1 MAASGTPQLCS
12 HAPQSIDVE
21 AMRHDEVYMPTADTY
36 SPSSSRAH
44 DEPVAARSSN
54 DLHELLTVEEVAAL
68 LKVSPSW
75 VYEHT
80 RSRGTPRAERL
91 PHIKIGKY
99 VRFEAGAIR
108 AFLERKRCRA
118 T

>member
-1 MAASGTPQLCS
+1 
-12 HAPQSIDVE
+12 
-21 AMRHDEVYMPTADTY
+21 MPTADTG

-44 DEPVAARSSN
+44 DESVATRSSS

-99 VRFEAGAIR
+99 VRFETGAIR

>member
-1 MAASGTPQLCS
+1 
-12 HAPQSIDVE
+12 
-21 AMRHDEVYMPTADTY
+21 MPTEDTY

-44 DEPVAARSSN
+44 GEPVAARGSN

-75 VYEHT
+75 VYERT
-80 RSRGTPRAERL
+80 RSRGTPRSERL

-99 VRFEAGAIR
+99 VRFEEGAIR